1 MPDAT
6 CQMKGSKS
14 QRDRVV
20 GHPASL
26 LELHERIVGCSLCP
40 RLVAHREK
48 VAGEKV
54 ARFRD
59 QEYWGK
65 PVPPFGDP
73 LARLLIM
80 GLAPAAHGGNRTGRS
95 FTGDPSGDWLYGA
108 LYRSGFANQP
118 NSTSLN
124 DGLALTG
131 AYITN
136 AVRCAPP
143 GNRPVPAEKAACQPY
158 LVKELELLDQVSV
171 VVALGK
177 FAFDAYL
184 QARSA
189 SGASNPRPL
198 PRFGHG
204 TACELSDGIT
214 LIASYHPSRQNTQTG
229 KLTEDMFDGI
239 FRQARAKLEGAHSR

>member
-1 MPDAT
+1 MAYA
-6 CQMKGSKS
+6 
-14 QRDRVV
+14 
-20 GHPASL
+20 HSL
-26 LELHERIVGCSLCP
+26 SELHSQIIACSHCP

-48 VAGEKV
+48 VAREKV
-54 ARFRD
+54 ARYRE

-65 PVPPFGDP
+65 PVPPFGDSE
-73 LARLLIM
+73 ARLLIL

-108 LYRSGFANQP
+108 LYRAGFANQP
-118 NSTSLN
+118 TSVSVD
-124 DGLALTG
+124 DGLELTG

-143 GNRPVPAEKAACQPY
+143 DNKPNPSEKTACQRF
-158 LVKELELLDQVSV
+158 LIEELALLDGIRV

-184 QARSA
+184 HTRAA
-189 SGASNPRPL
+189 AGLTNPRPR
-198 PRFGHG
+198 PAFGHG
-204 TACELSDGIT
+204 ATYRLEDGVT

-229 KLTEDMFDGI
+229 KLTVEMFDGI
-239 FRQARAKLEGAHSR
+239 FRRARELLGKL

>member
-1 MPDAT
+1 MDNVTRLA
-6 CQMKGSKS
+6 
-14 QRDRVV
+14 
-20 GHPASL
+20 
-26 LELHERIVGCSLCP
+26 ELHAGIVECSLCP
-40 RLVAHREK
+40 RLVEYRER
-48 VAGEKV
+48 VAREKV

-59 QEYWGK
+59 HEYWGK

-73 LARLLIM
+73 KARLLIM

-108 LYRSGFANQP
+108 LYRNGFANQP
-118 NSTSLN
+118 ASTSLD
-124 DGLALTG
+124 DGLKLNG

-143 GNRPVPAEKAACQPY
+143 DNKPAPAEKAACQPF

-171 VVALGK
+171 VVTLGK

-184 QARSA
+184 QARTA
-189 SGASNPRPL
+189 AGAANPRPL

-204 TACELSDGIT
+204 AACELEGGVT
-214 LIASYHPSRQNTQTG
+214 LVASYHPSRQNTQTG
-229 KLTEDMFDGI
+229 KLTTEMFDTI
-239 FRQARAKLEGAHSR
+239 FRQAREMLGADVILRGNRKSGKG

>member
-1 MPDAT
+1 MDNT
-6 CQMKGSKS
+6 I
-14 QRDRVV
+14 
-20 GHPASL
+20 SL
-26 LELHERIVGCSLCP
+26 AELHARVVGCSLCP
-40 RLVAHREK
+40 RLVEHREK
-48 VAGEKV
+48 VAREKV

-73 LARLLIM
+73 NARLLIM

-108 LYRSGFANQP
+108 LFRNGFANQP
-118 NSTSLN
+118 HSSSLN
-124 DGLALTG
+124 DGLILNG

-143 GNRPVPAEKAACQPY
+143 DNKPAPGEKAACQPF
-158 LVKELELLDQVSV
+158 LVKELALLNQVSV

-184 QARSA
+184 HGRAA
-189 SGASNPRPL
+189 SGAANPRPL
-198 PRFGHG
+198 PKFGHG
-204 TACELSDGIT
+204 ATSELEGGVT

-229 KLTEDMFDGI
+229 KLTIEMFDDI
-239 FRQARAKLEGAHSR
+239 FRQAREIVAHS

>member
-1 MPDAT
+1 
-6 CQMKGSKS
+6 
-14 QRDRVV
+14 VV
-20 GHPASL
+20 GNSSSL
-26 LELHERIVGCSLCP
+26 LELQERIVGCSLCP
-40 RLVAHREK
+40 RLVEHREK
-48 VAGEKV
+48 VAREKV

-73 LARLLIM
+73 LARLLIL

-95 FTGDPSGDWLYGA
+95 FTGDPSGDWLYGG

-118 NSTSLN
+118 TSTSMD

-143 GNRPVPAEKAACQPY
+143 DNKPVPAEKTACQPF
-158 LVKELELLDQVSV
+158 LVKELQLLDQVSV

-184 QARSA
+184 HARVA

-204 TACELSDGIT
+204 ATCEFDDGIT

-229 KLTEDMFDGI
+229 KLTEEMFDGI
-239 FRQARAKLEGAHSR
+239 FRLAKAILGESQSR

>member
-1 MPDAT
+1 MTVLAQLD
-6 CQMKGSKS
+6 
-14 QRDRVV
+14 
-20 GHPASL
+20 SL
-26 LELHERIVGCSLCP
+26 AELKARITACNLCP
-40 RLVAHREK
+40 RLVAYREE
-48 VAGEKV
+48 VAMTRV

-73 LARLLIM
+73 HARVLIM

-108 LYRSGFANQP
+108 LYRAGFCNQSV
-118 NSTSLN
+118 STSLN
-124 DGLALTG
+124 DGLELTD

-143 GNRPVPAEKAACQPY
+143 ANRPLPEEKAGCRPF
-158 LVKELELLDQVSV
+158 LVQEMSLLKKMQV

-184 QARSA
+184 QARTA
-189 SGASNPRPL
+189 AGLSNPRPL

-204 TACELSDGIT
+204 LVHRLDERIS

-229 KLTEDMFDGI
+229 KLTQEMFDGI
-239 FRQARAKLEGAHSR
+239 FAQARRMLDSEPVC

>member
-1 MPDAT
+1 ME
-6 CQMKGSKS
+6 CS
-14 QRDRVV
+14 Q
-20 GHPASL
+20 
-26 LELHERIVGCSLCP
+26 CP
-40 RLVAHREK
+40 RLVTYRGK
-48 VAGEKV
+48 VAEEKV

-65 PVPPFGDP
+65 PVPPFGPPDS
-73 LARLLIM
+73 RLMIL

-95 FTGDPSGDWLYGA
+95 FTGDASGDWLYGA
-108 LYRSGFANQP
+108 LYRAGFANQP
-118 NSTSLN
+118 TSLSLG
-124 DGLALTG
+124 DGLALDG

-136 AVRCAPP
+136 VVRCAPP
-143 GNRPVPAEKAACQPY
+143 DNRPTPAEKLTCRPF
-158 LVKELELLDQVSV
+158 LLRELELLTQVKV

-189 SGASNPRPL
+189 AGLTNPKPL

-204 TACELSDGIT
+204 VCCDLAGGPT

-229 KLTEDMFDGI
+229 KLTQEMFDEV
-239 FRQARAKLEGAHSR
+239 FQQANRLLANVPTLSQ

>member
-1 MPDAT
+1 MNNTD
-6 CQMKGSKS
+6 
-14 QRDRVV
+14 
-20 GHPASL
+20 SL
-26 LELHERIVGCSLCP
+26 SNLHSRIVECSLCP
-40 RLVAHREK
+40 RLVEHREK
-48 VAGEKV
+48 VAREKV
-54 ARFRD
+54 ARFRE

-73 LARLLIM
+73 KARLLIM

-108 LYRSGFANQP
+108 LYRAGFANQP
-118 NSTSLN
+118 DSTSLD
-124 DGLALTG
+124 DGLTLKG

-143 GNRPVPAEKAACQPY
+143 DNKPAPVEKAACQPF
-158 LVKELELLDQVSV
+158 LVKELELLERVSV

-189 SGASNPRPL
+189 SGSPNPRPL
-198 PRFGHG
+198 PKFGHG
-204 TACELSDGIT
+204 ATCKLEGGIT

-229 KLTEDMFDGI
+229 KLTVQMFDDI
-239 FRQARAKLEGAHSR
+239 FRQAREVVGHL

>member
-1 MPDAT
+1 MA
-6 CQMKGSKS
+6 SA
-14 QRDRVV
+14 
-20 GHPASL
+20 HPL
-26 LELHERIVGCSLCP
+26 VELHAQIIDCSLCP

-48 VAGEKV
+48 VAQEKV
-54 ARFRD
+54 ARFRN

-65 PVPPFGDP
+65 PVPPFGD
-73 LARLLIM
+73 LDARLLVM

-108 LYRSGFANQP
+108 LHRAGFASQP
-118 NSTSLN
+118 TSVSVD
-124 DGLALTG
+124 DGLELTG

-143 GNRPVPAEKAACQPY
+143 DNKPIPSEKAACQGF
-158 LVKELELLDQVSV
+158 LVRELALLKGVRV

-184 QARSA
+184 QTRAA
-189 SGASNPRPL
+189 AGQTNPRPR

-204 TACELSDGIT
+204 VAYRLADGTT

-229 KLTEDMFDGI
+229 KLTQEMFDSI
-239 FRQARAKLEGAHSR
+239 FRKAREILDCEVAG